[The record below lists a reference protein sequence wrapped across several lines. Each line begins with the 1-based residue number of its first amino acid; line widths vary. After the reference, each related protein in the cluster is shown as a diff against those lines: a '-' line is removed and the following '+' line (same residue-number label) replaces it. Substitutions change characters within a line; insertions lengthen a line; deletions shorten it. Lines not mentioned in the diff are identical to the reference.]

1 MFYLKGVNFDIFL
14 ALAKQS
20 MKFNQSVQYTLHN
33 TYRSGVAVL
42 SNPENY
48 KDYTKEIPRPS
59 YFGAPI

>member
-1 MFYLKGVNFDIFL
+1 MCYLNGINFNIFL

-20 MKFNQSVQYTLHN
+20 IKCNQSVKYTLHN

-59 YFGAPI
+59 YFVAPT